1 MRGQGGT
8 EENAVPLARDLH
20 PEFGY
25 VGPTPRMLKLG
36 YASAFVVFG
45 LVAVVSGVT
54 VFMARPDTDPMNA
67 MALAPAE
74 ALSPSTSPSSASPA
88 KAKAT
93 EAQEILNA
101 GVIQSPCRDDVG
113 ERLSDDCAS
122 ERMRKSRPVLAVN
135 ERPAIAA
142 VAIGHREDPVAVTQ
156 QIAAPVAAIPEPPQD
171 GSTVSAGPAD
181 VAPATNSVA
190 PAAKHSR
197 AGSRHVARREGYSHS
212 ARQSNHAG
220 GYAGLW

>member
-1 MRGQGGT
+1 M
-8 EENAVPLARDLH
+8 PLARDLH

-54 VFMARPDTDPMNA
+54 VFMAAPDTDPMNA
-67 MALAPAE
+67 MALASAE
-74 ALSPSTSPSSASPA
+74 ALSPSTSSSSASPA

-142 VAIGHREDPVAVTQ
+142 VAIGHREDPVAVTPQ
-156 QIAAPVAAIPEPPQD
+156 LAAPVAAIPEPPQD
-171 GSTVSAGPAD
+171 ASAGPAD

>member
-1 MRGQGGT
+1 M
-8 EENAVPLARDLH
+8 PLARDLH

-93 EAQEILNA
+93 EGQEILNA
-101 GVIQSPCRDDVG
+101 GVIQSPCGDAVG

-142 VAIGHREDPVAVTQ
+142 VAIGHREDPVAATPQ
-156 QIAAPVAAIPEPPQD
+156 LAAPVAAIPEPPQD
-171 GSTVSAGPAD
+171 ASAVPVD
-181 VAPATNSVA
+181 VAPATDSTT

-197 AGSRHVARREGYSHS
+197 TGIRHVARREGYSHS
-212 ARQSNHAG
+212 VRQSNHAG

>member
-1 MRGQGGT
+1 M
-8 EENAVPLARDLH
+8 PLARDLH

-74 ALSPSTSPSSASPA
+74 ALSPRTSPSSASPA
-88 KAKAT
+88 KAEAT

-122 ERMRKSRPVLAVN
+122 ERMRRSRTALAVN

-142 VAIGHREDPVAVTQ
+142 VAIGHREDPVAVTPQ
-156 QIAAPVAAIPEPPQD
+156 LAAPVAAIPEPPQD
-171 GSTVSAGPAD
+171 ASAGPAD
-181 VAPATNSVA
+181 VAPATDSA
-190 PAAKHSR
+190 TPASKHSR
-197 AGSRHVARREGYSHS
+197 TGSRHVARREGYSHS

>member
-1 MRGQGGT
+1 M
-8 EENAVPLARDLH
+8 PLARDLH

-36 YASAFVVFG
+36 YASAFAVFG

-67 MALAPAE
+67 MALAPSE

-93 EAQEILNA
+93 EGQEILNA
-101 GVIQSPCRDDVG
+101 GVIQSPCGDDVG

-122 ERMRKSRPVLAVN
+122 ERMRRSRPALAVN

-142 VAIGHREDPVAVTQ
+142 VAIGHREDPVAVTPQ
-156 QIAAPVAAIPEPPQD
+156 LAAPVAAIPEPPQD
-171 GSTVSAGPAD
+171 ASAVPAD
-181 VAPATNSVA
+181 VAPAIDSAT
-190 PAAKHSR
+190 PASKHSR
-197 AGSRHVARREGYSHS
+197 TGSRHVARREGYSHS

>member
-8 EENAVPLARDLH
+8 EETAVPFARDLH
-20 PEFGY
+20 PELGY
-25 VGPTPRMLKLG
+25 VGPAPRMLKLG

-67 MALAPAE
+67 MALAPSE

-93 EAQEILNA
+93 EGQEILNA
-101 GVIQSPCRDDVG
+101 GVIQSPCGDDVG

-122 ERMRKSRPVLAVN
+122 ERMRRSRTALAVN

-142 VAIGHREDPVAVTQ
+142 VAIGHREDPVAVTPQ
-156 QIAAPVAAIPEPPQD
+156 LAAPVAAIPEPPQD

>member
-1 MRGQGGT
+1 
-8 EENAVPLARDLH
+8 VPLARDLH

-25 VGPTPRMLKLG
+25 VGSAPRMLKVG
-36 YASAFVVFG
+36 YVSAFVVFG
-45 LVAVVSGVT
+45 LVAVVSSVT
-54 VFMARPDTDPMNA
+54 VFMAAPDRDPINA

-74 ALSPSTSPSSASPA
+74 ALSPSTSPSLASPA

-93 EAQEILNA
+93 EGQEILNA

-142 VAIGHREDPVAVTQ
+142 VAIGHREDPVAVTPQ
-156 QIAAPVAAIPEPPQD
+156 LAAPVAAIPEPPQD
-171 GSTVSAGPAD
+171 ASAVPVD
-181 VAPATNSVA
+181 VAPATDSLPT

-197 AGSRHVARREGYSHS
+197 TSSRHVARREGYSHS
-212 ARQSNHAG
+212 ARPSNHAG

>member
-8 EENAVPLARDLH
+8 EETAVPASHLH

-25 VGPTPRMLKLG
+25 VGSTPRMLKLG
-36 YASAFVVFG
+36 YVSAFVVFG

-54 VFMARPDTDPMNA
+54 VFMAAPDTEPMNA

-88 KAKAT
+88 KAEAT
-93 EAQEILNA
+93 EGQEILNA
-101 GVIQSPCRDDVG
+101 GIIQSPCRDDVG

-156 QIAAPVAAIPEPPQD
+156 QLAALAAIPEPPQD
-171 GSTVSAGPAD
+171 GSTVSAGP
-181 VAPATNSVA
+181 
-190 PAAKHSR
+190 
-197 AGSRHVARREGYSHS
+197 
-212 ARQSNHAG
+212 
-220 GYAGLW
+220 

>member
-1 MRGQGGT
+1 MRGQGGA
-8 EENAVPLARDLH
+8 EETAVPLARDLH

-67 MALAPAE
+67 MALAPSE

-93 EAQEILNA
+93 EGQEILNA
-101 GVIQSPCRDDVG
+101 GVIQSPCGDAVG

-122 ERMRKSRPVLAVN
+122 ERMRRSRTALAVN

-142 VAIGHREDPVAVTQ
+142 VAIGHREDPVAVTPQ
-156 QIAAPVAAIPEPPQD
+156 LAAPVAAIPEPPQD
-171 GSTVSAGPAD
+171 ASAVPVD
-181 VAPATNSVA
+181 VAPATDSTT

-197 AGSRHVARREGYSHS
+197 TGSRHVARREGYSHS

>member
-1 MRGQGGT
+1 M
-8 EENAVPLARDLH
+8 PFARDLH
-20 PEFGY
+20 PELGY
-25 VGPTPRMLKLG
+25 VGPAPRMLKLG

-74 ALSPSTSPSSASPA
+74 ALSPSTSPSSASPTNV
-88 KAKAT
+88 KAT
-93 EAQEILNA
+93 DGQEILNA

-122 ERMRKSRPVLAVN
+122 ERMRKPRPVLAVN

-156 QIAAPVAAIPEPPQD
+156 QLAAPVAAIPEPPQD
-171 GSTVSAGPAD
+171 ASAVPLD
-181 VAPATNSVA
+181 VAPATDSST

-197 AGSRHVARREGYSHS
+197 TGIRHVARREGYSHS

>member
-8 EENAVPLARDLH
+8 EETAVPFARDLH
-20 PEFGY
+20 PELGY
-25 VGPTPRMLKLG
+25 VGPAPRMLKLG

-93 EAQEILNA
+93 EGQEILNA
-101 GVIQSPCRDDVG
+101 GVIQSPCGDDVG

-122 ERMRKSRPVLAVN
+122 ERMRRSRPVVAVN
-135 ERPAIAA
+135 ERPALAA
-142 VAIGHREDPVAVTQ
+142 VVIGHREDPVAVTRQ
-156 QIAAPVAAIPEPPQD
+156 LAAPVAALPEPPQD
-171 GSTVSAGPAD
+171 ASAVPVD
-181 VAPATNSVA
+181 VAPATDSTT

-197 AGSRHVARREGYSHS
+197 TGIRHVARREGYSHS

>member
-8 EENAVPLARDLH
+8 EETAVPFARDLH
-20 PEFGY
+20 PELGY
-25 VGPTPRMLKLG
+25 VGPAPRMLKLG

-93 EAQEILNA
+93 EGQEILNA
-101 GVIQSPCRDDVG
+101 GVIQSPCGDDVG

-122 ERMRKSRPVLAVN
+122 ERMRRSRPVVAVN
-135 ERPAIAA
+135 ERPALAA
-142 VAIGHREDPVAVTQ
+142 VAIGHREDPPQ
-156 QIAAPVAAIPEPPQD
+156 LAAPVAAIPEPPQD
-171 GSTVSAGPAD
+171 ASAVPVD
-181 VAPATNSVA
+181 VAPATDSTT

-197 AGSRHVARREGYSHS
+197 TGSRHVARREGYSHS

>member
-1 MRGQGGT
+1 MS
-8 EENAVPLARDLH
+8 APP
-20 PEFGY
+20 PECSSSVTWLPSSYSGWW
-25 VGPTPRMLKLG
+25 LL
-36 YASAFVVFG
+36 
-45 LVAVVSGVT
+45 SGVT
-54 VFMARPDTDPMNA
+54 VFMAAPDIDPMDA
-67 MALAPAE
+67 MALAPAQ
-74 ALSPSTSPSSASPA
+74 ALSPSTSPSLASPA

-93 EAQEILNA
+93 EGQKILNA
-101 GVIQSPCRDDVG
+101 EVIQSPCRDDVG

-142 VAIGHREDPVAVTQ
+142 VAIGHREDPVAVTPQ
-156 QIAAPVAAIPEPPQD
+156 LAAPVAAIPEPPPD
-171 GSTVSAGPAD
+171 ASAVPVD
-181 VAPATNSVA
+181 VAPATDTSPT

-197 AGSRHVARREGYSHS
+197 TGSRHVARREGYSHS

>member
-1 MRGQGGT
+1 M
-8 EENAVPLARDLH
+8 PLARDLH

-101 GVIQSPCRDDVG
+101 GVIQSPCGDDVG

-122 ERMRKSRPVLAVN
+122 ERMRRSRPALAVN

-171 GSTVSAGPAD
+171 ASAGPAD
-181 VAPATNSVA
+181 VAPATDSA
-190 PAAKHSR
+190 TASKHSR
-197 AGSRHVARREGYSHS
+197 TGSRHVARREGYSHS

>member
-1 MRGQGGT
+1 M
-8 EENAVPLARDLH
+8 PLARDLH

-45 LVAVVSGVT
+45 LVAIVSGVT

-142 VAIGHREDPVAVTQ
+142 VAIGHREDPVAVTPQ
-156 QIAAPVAAIPEPPQD
+156 LAAPVAAIPEPPQD
-171 GSTVSAGPAD
+171 ASAVPAD
-181 VAPATNSVA
+181 VAPATDSA
-190 PAAKHSR
+190 TASKHSR
-197 AGSRHVARREGYSHS
+197 TGSRHVARREGYSHS

>member
-8 EENAVPLARDLH
+8 EETAVPFARDLH
-20 PEFGY
+20 PELGY

-54 VFMARPDTDPMNA
+54 VFMAAPDTDPMNA

-74 ALSPSTSPSSASPA
+74 TLSPSTSPSSASPT
-88 KAKAT
+88 KVKAT
-93 EAQEILNA
+93 DGQEILNA

-122 ERMRKSRPVLAVN
+122 ERTRKSRPVYGR
-135 ERPAIAA
+135 RPRPDHQS
-142 VAIGHREDPVAVTQ
+142 GPTPVRLGVT
-156 QIAAPVAAIPEPPQD
+156 
-171 GSTVSAGPAD
+171 
-181 VAPATNSVA
+181 
-190 PAAKHSR
+190 
-197 AGSRHVARREGYSHS
+197 
-212 ARQSNHAG
+212 
-220 GYAGLW
+220 

>member
-1 MRGQGGT
+1 M
-8 EENAVPLARDLH
+8 PLARDLH

-36 YASAFVVFG
+36 YVSAFVVFG
-45 LVAVVSGVT
+45 MVAVVSGVT
-54 VFMARPDTDPMNA
+54 VFMAAPDTDPMNA

-74 ALSPSTSPSSASPA
+74 ALSPSTSSSSASPA

-142 VAIGHREDPVAVTQ
+142 VAIGHREDPVAVTPPQ
-156 QIAAPVAAIPEPPQD
+156 LAAPVAAIPEPPQD
-171 GSTVSAGPAD
+171 ASAVPVD
-181 VAPATNSVA
+181 VAPATDSLPT

-197 AGSRHVARREGYSHS
+197 TSSRHVARREGYSHS

>member
-1 MRGQGGT
+1 M
-8 EENAVPLARDLH
+8 PLARDLH

-45 LVAVVSGVT
+45 LVAVVSGVI

-67 MALAPAE
+67 MALAPSE

-93 EAQEILNA
+93 EGQEILNA
-101 GVIQSPCRDDVG
+101 GVIQSPCGDDVG

-122 ERMRKSRPVLAVN
+122 ERMRRSRTALAVN

-142 VAIGHREDPVAVTQ
+142 VAIGHREDPVAVTPQ
-156 QIAAPVAAIPEPPQD
+156 LAAPVAAIPEPPQD
-171 GSTVSAGPAD
+171 ASAGPAD
-181 VAPATNSVA
+181 VAPATDSA
-190 PAAKHSR
+190 TPASKHSR
-197 AGSRHVARREGYSHS
+197 TGSRHVARREGYSHS